1 MLRIAVSTAFAVAL
15 SACAAA
21 PRAPASAKNPA
32 DPAAGITA
40 PVYDSA
46 FVGYQPYRE
55 PALADWRA
63 LNEEVGTV
71 GGHAGIFRGAGQAG
85 RAKQE
90 PAAAG
95 GKPPTAPA
103 HH

>member
-1 MLRIAVSTAFAVAL
+1 MSRIAASTAFAVAL
-15 SACAAA
+15 SACTAA
-21 PRAPASAKNPA
+21 PQAPALVKDPA
-32 DPAAGITA
+32 DPAAATPA

-46 FVGYQPYRE
+46 FAGYQPYRE

-71 GGHAGIFRGAGQAG
+71 GGHAGIFRSAGPAG
-85 RAKQE
+85 RSVEK
-90 PAAAG
+90 PNAAG
-95 GKPPTAPA
+95 GKPPAAPA